1 MKRNVRWGVWAIVV
15 LGLLGVSTAAQATS
29 LPAGSTVSVSSAA
42 PFTAG
47 TLLSDT
53 GSLAF
58 SVGGTTGT
66 VREWVVS
73 NASSALCAGCLSF
86 IYQVQ
91 VTQAPAPPGSSGVGR
106 FAGSAYDAF
115 TVDVTHISDA
125 VAALTGSVA
134 GGFGANNADRD
145 ASGNTV
151 GFNYTSAGGIFTG
164 ASFLEMANTN
174 ATALQT
180 GLITVT
186 STTSASQNFTGFA
199 PGTSAVPEPAT
210 ALLLGSSLV
219 ALVLRRRSQHFE

>member
-1 MKRNVRWGVWAIVV
+1 MKRKVRWVAWAVV
-15 LGLLGVSTAAQATS
+15 LPALLGMSTAAQATL
-29 LPAGSTVSVSSAA
+29 LPAGGSVGVSSAA

-47 TLLSDT
+47 TLLT
-53 GSLAF
+53 NTASLAF
-58 SVGGTTGT
+58 SVGGTTGS

-73 NASSALCAGCLSF
+73 GASSALCATCLSF

-91 VTQAPAPPGSSGVGR
+91 VTSAPAPPGSSGVGR
-106 FAGSAYDAF
+106 IAGSPYDAF

-151 GFNYTSAGGIFTG
+151 GFNYTSTGGIFTG

-174 ATALQT
+174 ATAFQT
-180 GLITVT
+180 GSIVVT
-186 STTSASQNFTGFA
+186 STAGPSQTFSGFA
-199 PGTSAVPEPAT
+199 PGSSAVPEPTT

-219 ALVLRRRSQHFE
+219 ALGVWRRRT

>member
-1 MKRNVRWGVWAIVV
+1 MKRNVRWVAWAVV
-15 LGLLGVSTAAQATS
+15 LFALLAVSTAAQATP
-29 LPAGSTVSVSSAA
+29 LPAGSTVSVSNAA

-58 SVGGTTGT
+58 SVGGTSGT

-91 VTQAPAPPGSSGVGR
+91 VTQAPAPPASSGVGR
-106 FAGSAYDAF
+106 FSGSAYDAF

-151 GFNYTSAGGIFTG
+151 GFNYTSTGGIFTG

-174 ATALQT
+174 ATASQA
-180 GLITVT
+180 GIITVA
-186 STTSASQNFTGFA
+186 STTGASQSFTGRV

-210 ALLLGSSLV
+210 VLLLGSSLV
-219 ALVLRRRSQHFE
+219 ALGVWRRRS

>member
-1 MKRNVRWGVWAIVV
+1 MKENIRSVAWAVV
-15 LGLLGVSTAAQATS
+15 LLGLLGVSTAAQATP
-29 LPAGSTVSVSSAA
+29 LPAGGSVSVSNPGS
-42 PFTAG
+42 FTAG
-47 TLLSDT
+47 TLLNNT
-53 GSLAF
+53 GNLAF
-58 SVGGTTGT
+58 SVGGTSGT

-73 NASSALCAGCLSF
+73 GASTALCPGCLSF

-125 VAALTGSVA
+125 VLALTGSVA

-151 GFNYTSAGGIFTG
+151 GFNYTSLGGIFTG

-174 ATALQT
+174 ATAFQA
-180 GLITVT
+180 GIITVT
-186 STTSASQNFTGFA
+186 STTGTSQNFTGFA
-199 PGTSAVPEPAT
+199 PGTATGVPEPAT
-210 ALLLGSSLV
+210 VLLLGSSLV
-219 ALVLRRRSQHFE
+219 ALGVWRRRS

>member
-1 MKRNVRWGVWAIVV
+1 MKRNVRRGAWAFVV
-15 LGLLGVSTAAQATS
+15 LGLLAVPTAAHATI
-29 LPAGSTVSVSSAA
+29 LPAGSSVSVSSAA

-47 TLLSDT
+47 AVLNDT

-58 SVGGTTGT
+58 SVGGTSGS

-151 GFNYTSAGGIFTG
+151 GFNYTSTGGIFTG

-174 ATALQT
+174 ATASQA
-180 GLITVT
+180 GIITVA
-186 STTSASQNFTGFA
+186 STTGASQNFTGFA
-199 PGTSAVPEPAT
+199 PRTSAVPELAT
-210 ALLLGSSLV
+210 ILLLGSSLV
-219 ALVLRRRSQHFE
+219 ALGVWRRRS